1 MAHQS
6 PHVAPLDKTRLCH
19 LPCWHPS
26 TPPPTIP
33 YHLCHINTPSCPSTT
48 QAHNNAS
55 FAASASSAAPIDSE
69 GPLDLW
75 HHQPTSER
83 CQTVSSHR
91 GGVTVSHV
99 SRDYNHSSLLII
111 LDGAQRETERRR
123 EREFVVTFEKLID
136 SQVLLSSLFPPKTA
150 VDSCG
155 YWSLAYSPP
164 SRVAPAVLEWLTAD
178 KEEIGVE
185 HSVAKF
191 EKRMNDK

>member
-1 MAHQS
+1 MWH
-6 PHVAPLDKTRLCH
+6 H
-19 LPCWHPS
+19 LIRRVFATFHAG
-26 TPPPTIP
+26 TQAPPPTIP

-123 EREFVVTFEKLID
+123 E
-136 SQVLLSSLFPPKTA
+136 SLLRLLRN
-150 VDSCG
+150 
-155 YWSLAYSPP
+155 WSTLKFFSPP
-164 SRVAPAVLEWLTAD
+164 SFHLKRLWTAVGIEVWLTHHPA
-178 KEEIGVE
+178 G
-185 HSVAKF
+185 
-191 EKRMNDK
+191 